1 MTFDPWP
8 TEQLGR
14 GSTSKKK
21 AARLAGKEPNSGKVH
36 VLIKLHNWSG
46 RAIYIYNLLTSDM
59 RHIPQ
64 PSDDVW
70 DQYTQLGIEIP
81 HPGKI
86 QASDVTH
93 WVKYGKQEAQKRGL
107 KVQE

>member
-1 MTFDPWP
+1 
-8 TEQLGR
+8 
-14 GSTSKKK
+14 
-21 AARLAGKEPNSGKVH
+21 
-36 VLIKLHNWSG
+36 
-46 RAIYIYNLLTSDM
+46 M